1 LKNTDANDIIFYLGL
16 VMIFVG
22 LALVVS
28 VGTGLIVVGAVLAGV
43 SLANSFVR
51 ILLSRKP

>member
-1 LKNTDANDIIFYLGL
+1 MKNTDANDIIFYLGL

>member
-1 LKNTDANDIIFYLGL
+1 MKNTDANDIIFYLGL

-43 SLANSFVR
+43 SLSNSFVR